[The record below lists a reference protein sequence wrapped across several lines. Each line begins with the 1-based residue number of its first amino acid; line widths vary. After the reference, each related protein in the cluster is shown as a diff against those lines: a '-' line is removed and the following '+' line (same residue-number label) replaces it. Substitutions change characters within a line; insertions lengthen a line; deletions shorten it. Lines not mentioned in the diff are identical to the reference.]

1 MEQRRGGVRGIF
13 STGKIPLWVKLLF
26 TVWLGVL
33 VPTYWQSNPIGLLWS
48 CNVALLVSW
57 VALWLESSLLVSMA
71 ALGIVW
77 WQLLWVLDFV
87 IHLGTGLS
95 TLGMSNYMFDERLS
109 LVSRGLSLYH
119 GWLPF
124 VLLWALS
131 RLGYDR
137 RALLP
142 QTLVAWAVFLLS
154 AALTTD
160 LTGPAGNLNMIYGLS
175 ETKPQPWMASSLW
188 LVLLMI
194 LWPASV
200 YVPCHFIFRRVFTL
214 SPGEMTRA

>member
-1 MEQRRGGVRGIF
+1 MEQRHRSITELLSLGRL
-13 STGKIPLWVKLLF
+13 PLWLKVVCS
-26 TVWLGVL
+26 VWVAVL
-33 VPTYWQSNPIGLLWS
+33 VPTYWQTTPLQLLWS
-48 CNVALLVSW
+48 CNVALLVTCIG
-57 VALWLESSLLVSMA
+57 LWLESSLLVSIA

-77 WQLLWVLDFV
+77 WQLLWVLDFL

-95 TLGMSNYMFDERLS
+95 AMGMAGYMFDAKFSR
-109 LVSRGLSLYH
+109 VSRGLSLYH

-137 RALLP
+137 RALLL

-154 AALTTD
+154 AGLTSD

-175 ETKPQPWMASSLW
+175 ETKPQ
-188 LVLLMI
+188 
-194 LWPASV
+194 
-200 YVPCHFIFRRVFTL
+200 T
-214 SPGEMTRA
+214 